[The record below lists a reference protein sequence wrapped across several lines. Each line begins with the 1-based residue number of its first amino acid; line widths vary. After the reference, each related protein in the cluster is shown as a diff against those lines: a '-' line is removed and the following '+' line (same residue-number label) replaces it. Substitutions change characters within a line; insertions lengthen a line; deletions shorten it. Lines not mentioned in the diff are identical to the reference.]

1 MGRNKGDKR
10 VKGFFFSFFVLK
22 VVQEVGSQCSNTEG
36 LNGSCSPIIQRKL
49 ELDKVCVCRY
59 LSLYI
64 ITSLCSSNCPCGLS
78 E

>member
-22 VVQEVGSQCSNTEG
+22 VLQEVGSQCSNTEG

-64 ITSLCSSNCPCGLS
+64 ITSLFSTVPVASVS

>member
-1 MGRNKGDKR
+1 MEGTESGEEQRDKG

-49 ELDKVCVCRY
+49 ELDKVCVCVGT
-59 LSLYI
+59 LAF
-64 ITSLCSSNCPCGLS
+64 TS
-78 E
+78 